1 MMQLI
6 HPLERLIQEY
16 GQKYGQNK
24 TRADIARK
32 MVEISFSLEKGKK
45 IDNCTEI
52 EYKKEEKSRAKYY
65 ESYLSKYIAG
75 TSKPEIEILLLMWLA
90 IGCSLEELTEIFYPE
105 YYTPGLHGSGQ
116 SRVTM
121 WKKQFEES
129 FSDLFNSHLT
139 KVYSI
144 SNESKE
150 KLDEVEHQEESLLS
164 RLRRQTDNLLSERL
178 RLSFEQG
185 QTTSPQL
192 QRQLRVLLA
201 EFENLPENIELTGSD
216 HVRKGDL
223 LFFANKYSLAITW
236 YKKAIDQNPNDDS
249 AYYGIG
255 NSLKK
260 LEKYEEAEAAYNKA
274 ITINSRNFLAWTNL
288 GMVVAKLKRYEE
300 AVNCVDQAIKIKP
313 DYYRPWYNKAC
324 YLARLQNLDETIIAL
339 RKAIS
344 LEASLCK
351 GLAKLD
357 GDFNSIRGDERF
369 LELLDG

>member
-1 MMQLI
+1 MPQFI
-6 HPLERLIQEY
+6 HPLEKLIQEY
-16 GQKYGQNK
+16 GQDR

-32 MVEISFSLEKGKK
+32 MAEIASSLERGKT

-52 EYKKEEKSRAKYY
+52 DNKKAKYY
-65 ESYLSKYIAG
+65 ESSLSKYIAG
-75 TSKPEIEILLLMWLA
+75 SSKPEIEMLLLMCIA
-90 IGCSLEELTEIFYPE
+90 IGCSLDELIEIFYKE
-105 YYTPGLHGSGQ
+105 YYALGLHGSFQ
-116 SRVTM
+116 SRVSM
-121 WKKQFEES
+121 WKKQVEES
-129 FSDLFNSHLT
+129 FNDLFNPYLT
-139 KVYSI
+139 RVYSI
-144 SNESKE
+144 TNSLEE
-150 KLDEVEHQEESLLS
+150 KSDEVEQQEESLLS

-216 HVRKGDL
+216 RIKKGDL

-236 YKKAIDQNPNDDS
+236 YKKAIDQNPSDDS

-274 ITINSRNFLAWTNL
+274 IKINPRNFLAWTNL
-288 GMVVAKLKRYEE
+288 GMAVAKLKRYPE
-300 AVNCVDQAIKIKP
+300 AVNCVDQAIQIKP

-324 YLARLQNLDETIIAL
+324 YLARLQKLDETIIAL

-357 GDFNSIRGDERF
+357 ADFNSIRGDERF

>member
-1 MMQLI
+1 MMQLT
-6 HPLERLIQEY
+6 HPLEGLIQEY
-16 GQKYGQNK
+16 GQDR

-32 MVEISFSLEKGKK
+32 MAEISFSVGKGKK
-45 IDNCTEI
+45 TDNCTES
-52 EYKKEEKSRAKYY
+52 ECKKEDKARAKYY
-65 ESYLSKYIAG
+65 ESSLSKYIAG
-75 TSKPEIEILLLMWLA
+75 SSKPEIDMLLLMWLA

-139 KVYSI
+139 KVYGN
-144 SNESKE
+144 SNGSRE
-150 KLDEVEHQEESLLS
+150 KLDEVEQQEESLLS

-192 QRQLRVLLA
+192 QRQLRVLLT

-236 YKKAIDQNPNDDS
+236 YKKAINQNPSDDS

-260 LEKYEEAEAAYNKA
+260 LEKYEEAETVYNKA
-274 ITINSRNFLAWTNL
+274 IKINSRNFLAWTNL
-288 GMVVAKLKRYEE
+288 GMVMARLKRYQE
-300 AVNCVDQAIKIKP
+300 AVNCVDEAIKIKP

-324 YLARLQNLDETIIAL
+324 YLAHLQKFDETIITL

-351 GLAKLD
+351 GLAQLD
-357 GDFNSIRGDERF
+357 ADFDSIRGDEQF